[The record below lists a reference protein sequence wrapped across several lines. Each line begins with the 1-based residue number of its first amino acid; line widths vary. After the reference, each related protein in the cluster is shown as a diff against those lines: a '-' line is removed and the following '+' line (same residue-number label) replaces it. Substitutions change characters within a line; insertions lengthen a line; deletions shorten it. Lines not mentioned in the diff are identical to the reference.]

1 MTFGIVRLFR
11 ASDPQKAADVTNNH
25 LDKHNRKNAYIGISL
40 TRPNVLILATRY
52 ESLSE
57 KAEMDGENRDAKL
70 IANIGGGEFLD
81 LSLIK
86 PVNSSSQGDSL
97 NSNSYLS
104 LFGGEN
110 SDVRKT
116 AELSKKILEIDGQSL
131 LDNGITTFQSIGIT
145 GIPVNR
151 TFIWH
156 GIETE
161 EVAEKVL
168 VDGVSEFHSE
178 AGLKVIR
185 EAIPLWTTKNR
196 GFFQTLRN
204 MG

>member
-11 ASDPQKAADVTNNH
+11 ATDPQKAADVTNEH
-25 LDKHNRKNAYIGISL
+25 LDKYNRKNAYIGKSL

-57 KAEMDGENRDAKL
+57 KAEMERENRDGKL
-70 IANIGGGEFLD
+70 MENIGGGEFLD

-86 PVNSSSQGDSL
+86 PVNSTTQGDSL

-116 AELSKKILEIDGQSL
+116 TELSKQILEIDGQSL

-145 GIPVNR
+145 GTPVNR

-156 GIETE
+156 GIASEK
-161 EVAEKVL
+161 VAEKVL
-168 VDGVSEFHSE
+168 VDGVSQFHSE
-178 AGLKVIR
+178 AGLELIR
-185 EAIPLWTTKNR
+185 ETAPLWTTKNR

>member
-11 ASDPQKAADVTNNH
+11 ATDPQKVADVTNEH
-25 LDKHNRKNAYIGISL
+25 LDKYNRKNAYIGKSL

-57 KAEMDGENRDAKL
+57 KAEMERENRDGKL
-70 IANIGGGEFLD
+70 MENIGGGEFLD

-86 PVNSSSQGDSL
+86 PVNSTTQGDSL

-116 AELSKKILEIDGQSL
+116 TELSKQILEIDGQSL

-145 GIPVNR
+145 GTPVNR

-156 GIETE
+156 GI
-161 EVAEKVL
+161 A
-168 VDGVSEFHSE
+168 
-178 AGLKVIR
+178 
-185 EAIPLWTTKNR
+185 
-196 GFFQTLRN
+196 
-204 MG
+204 

>member
-11 ASDPQKAADVTNNH
+11 ALEPQRAADVTNNH

-52 ESLSE
+52 EGLSE
-57 KAEMDGENRDAKL
+57 KAEMERENREANL
-70 IANIGGGEFLD
+70 VSNIGGGEFLD

-86 PVNSSSQGDSL
+86 SVNSSTQGNSL

-110 SDVRKT
+110 SNIKKT
-116 AELSKKILEIDGQSL
+116 TELSKKILEIDGQSL
-131 LDNGITTFQSIGIT
+131 LDNGITIFQSIGVT

-161 EVAEKVL
+161 EVAEEVL
-168 VDGVSEFHSE
+168 VNGASHFHSE
-178 AGLKVIR
+178 AGLKLVQ
-185 EAIPLWTTKNR
+185 EALPLWTTKNR
-196 GFFQTLRN
+196 GFFKTLRN